1 MEAPMGSATDKIKG
15 YANQAVGN
23 VRQGVGK
30 AVGSEEMQ
38 VKGGAQELKGKA
50 QVAVGDVKENIKDGA
65 NKAAAEINRKL

>member
-1 MEAPMGSATDKIKG
+1 MGSTSDKIKG
-15 YANQAVGN
+15 YANQAAGTVK
-23 VRQGVGK
+23 QGVGK

-50 QVAVGDVKENIKDGA
+50 QVAVGDVKETIKDGA